1 MHTLRTSA
9 AALAVLA
16 SFLLVGPAHL
26 SAEDKEAAPEN
37 TIVVRVSKVRNG
49 NGQVGCSLFSKPDAF
64 PNDSNSADG
73 SLWTNIKSG
82 KALCT
87 FENVKPGTYA
97 ISVLHDEDKNG
108 KMNTKSF
115 GRPAEGWGVSNNA
128 PAERFGPPKY
138 DAAKFKYEGGT
149 KSLSIDLIYP

>member
-1 MHTLRTSA
+1 MRTFQTSA

-16 SFLLVGPAHL
+16 SFLLVGPAPL
-26 SAEDKEAAPEN
+26 LAEGEEVAPKN
-37 TIVVRVSKVRNG
+37 TIVVSVSKVRNAK
-49 NGQVGCSLFSKPDAF
+49 GQIGCNLFSKPDAF
-64 PNDSNSADG
+64 PNDSNSADK
-73 SLWTNIKSG
+73 SLWTKINSG

-87 FENVKPGTYA
+87 FKDVKPGTYA
-97 ISVLHDEDKNG
+97 VSVLHDEDKNG

-115 GRPAEGWGVSNNA
+115 GRPDEGWGVSDNA